1 MQLDDPEGQVATA
14 ADRLTKFFEDLAVRG
29 HEPSL
34 ERLTAT
40 FRFDLLDGKQTERW
54 FVAVNKGDLAVSR
67 QNRAA
72 DCVLRA
78 ERDVFERLVTGR
90 QRVLA
95 AVLRG
100 QLVPEGDPKRLV
112 LAQRLLPGRSASRRS
127 RRSAGAGGLS

>member
-1 MQLDDPEGQVATA
+1 MARA
-14 ADRLTKFFEDLAVRG
+14 ADRLTKFFEDLAARG

-40 FRFDLLDGKQTERW
+40 FRFDLLNGKQTERW

-78 ERDVFERLVTGR
+78 ERAVFERLATGR

-95 AVLRG
+95 ATLRG
-100 QLVPEGDPKRLV
+100 QLIPEGDPKRLV
-112 LAQRLLPGRSASRRS
+112 LAQRLLPTRSAARRS
-127 RRSAGAGGLS
+127 RRSAGAGERS